1 MMNTTKKYQLKMKIK
16 RFKQFEAISGTELV
30 GKHMGPGYPEQDV
43 TNTQI
48 STKET
53 DIIYSEIT
61 SQLYTYDDYQN
72 LYNEYLKR
80 GGVPLHGF
88 TKENLDKVLFSNT

>member
-1 MMNTTKKYQLKMKIK
+1 MKIK
-16 RFKQFEAISGTELV
+16 RFKQFESISGTELV
-30 GKHMGPGYPEQDV
+30 GQHIGPGYPEQDV

-53 DIIYSEIT
+53 DVLYSGIT
-61 SQLYTYDDYQN
+61 DQLYTYDDYQN
-72 LYNEYLKR
+72 LYNEYLKS

-88 TKENLDKVLFSNT
+88 TKQNLDKVLFYTIRK